1 MAKILLV
8 EDDNNLREIY
18 GARLSAEGY
27 EIVSA
32 PDGEE
37 ALAIAVKEKP
47 DLIISDI
54 MMPKISG
61 FDMLDILRNAPE
73 TKDTKI
79 IMMTAL
85 SQAEDK
91 ERADKLGADLYLVKS
106 QVTLE
111 DVAESV
117 RKILGDDKS
126 QPQSGQADAPA
137 PDTPAPPAAEVPAPP
152 AAQPQE
158 AASPPPAEPSPV
170 PAPAQTP
177 ATPPPAPSPAP
188 APVQPDDTQVPDA
201 PQPTDSAAPTQ
212 QQPQNDTATTSPP
225 PVNPTPAAAPAVQ
238 IPPAEPPANPVS
250 APPAEP
256 AKPEPKKI
264 EVTLPDEEKDK
275 PAEPSPAPVAVPDA
289 VEEALSIGPN
299 VAEALAQE
307 EDSSADSG
315 KREEKKPEESADAAA
330 ASQPSTVIKPSEAA
344 ATESTPPE
352 EPTVKQGSP
361 NEENNPNK
369 KVIQPLNDPTKGPDL
384 NALLAQEEQ
393 KEQGTSVA
401 PIQQP
406 PDNSAPG
413 SQSPQDEHPDDFS
426 KISL

>member
-18 GARLSAEGY
+18 GARLGAEGY

-126 QPQSGQADAPA
+126 Q
-137 PDTPAPPAAEVPAPP
+137 TP
-152 AAQPQE
+152 AAQPETPQPADTAP
-158 AASPPPAEPSPV
+158 AAAEPPAQPDP
-170 PAPAQTP
+170 
-177 ATPPPAPSPAP
+177 PAP
-188 APVQPDDTQVPDA
+188 APVQPEPVASASEPGSSPA
-201 PQPTDSAAPTQ
+201 PSQAPTAPAPAPVPEPA
-212 QQPQNDTATTSPP
+212 QPADAQTPATVPSSVPVATPPSQDDAVATAPAPP
-225 PVNPTPAAAPAVQ
+225 ADPVPAAAPAVQ
-238 IPPAEPPANPVS
+238 TPPAVPPAPT
-250 APPAEP
+250 PAADNQP
-256 AKPEPKKI
+256 AAKPEPKKI
-264 EVTLPDEEKDK
+264 EVVLPDDDADK
-275 PAEPSPAPVAVPDA
+275 PAITEEKPAPDAAPATDATA

-307 EDSSADSG
+307 ESSNDGSG
-315 KREEKKPEESADAAA
+315 KVEAKKPEESASAA
-330 ASQPSTVIKPSEAA
+330 ASQPSSVIKPNEAPA
-344 ATESTPPE
+344 IENPVTD

-361 NEENNPNK
+361 NEENNPNR
-369 KVIQPLNDPTKGPDL
+369 KVIQPLNDPNQGPDL
-384 NALLAQEEQ
+384 NALLEQEQQREQ
-393 KEQGTSVA
+393 STPPA
-401 PIQQP
+401 PSG
-406 PDNSAPG
+406 D
-413 SQSPQDEHPDDFS
+413 SQNEHPDDFS